1 MATNEYDDPLPP
13 EEPSVS
19 ANKGYSLNWA
29 NLETVQA
36 AIRNNTLT
44 VTLEDRGYTLQHDMP
59 RYDNHRGN
67 RMLQDMVDRI
77 ISRQVPVPVDIRPG
91 EVISTTRPRV
101 DIRPVSQRGRAAASD
116 TGIYLYVG
124 AQVMTCRGMPG
135 VIVYR
140 TIDGLY
146 LMVHTRSSSRLPDLC
161 WYTISGRAVY
171 DIGNEHDIVSILP
184 DNQSQLVTQQEE
196 LQP

>member
-1 MATNEYDDPLPP
+1 MATNEYDDPLP

-29 NLETVQA
+29 NLEAVQA

-44 VTLEDRGYTLQHDMP
+44 VTLEDRGSATQHDMA

-67 RMLQDMVDRI
+67 RMLQDMVDRR
-77 ISRQVPVPVDIRPG
+77 ISRQVSVPVDIHPG
-91 EVISTTRPRV
+91 EVISTTRPQV
-101 DIRPVSQRGRAAASD
+101 NIRPVSQRGRAAASD
-116 TGIYLYVG
+116 TGIFLYVG
-124 AQVMTCRGMPG
+124 AQVMTRRGMPG

-171 DIGNEHDIVSILP
+171 DIGTEHDIVSILP
-184 DNQSQLVTQQEE
+184 DN
-196 LQP
+196 